1 VAVLLGAGVVLMQLN
16 GRPGEGGSVAINSE
30 AEVIMP
36 EQSEAV
42 AATVDQAATATETQ
56 IAKANERA
64 ASFLFGAQKL
74 LFEECIFAGNE
85 LLDRAQT
92 EMHLLSE
99 LVSKL
104 AGAHSV
110 KDVRTMYQDCSKHQL
125 DFIRRD
131 CDRVFKHGE
140 RVIDA
145 ASNLFKSHPLN

>member
-1 VAVLLGAGVVLMQLN
+1 
-16 GRPGEGGSVAINSE
+16 
-30 AEVIMP
+30 MP
-36 EQSEAV
+36 ERSEAV
-42 AATVDQAATATETQ
+42 APTADRTATETETQ

-74 LFEECIFAGNE
+74 MFEEFVFTGNE

-92 EMHLLSE
+92 EMHLFSE
-99 LVSKL
+99 LVSKI

-110 KDVRTMYQDCSKHQL
+110 KDIGTMYEECSKHQL

-140 RVIDA
+140 RVVDA

>member
-1 VAVLLGAGVVLMQLN
+1 M
-16 GRPGEGGSVAINSE
+16 SI
-30 AEVIMP
+30 P
-36 EQSEAV
+36 ELSKAD
-42 AATVDQAATATETQ
+42 AATVEPAATEAQAQ
-56 IAKANERA
+56 IAKANERT

-74 LFEECIFAGNE
+74 MFEEFIFAVSE

-92 EMHLLSE
+92 EMHLFSE
-99 LVSKL
+99 LVSKM

-110 KDVRTMYQDCSKHQL
+110 KDIRTMYEECSKHQL

-131 CDRVFKHGE
+131 CDRVFRHGD

>member
-1 VAVLLGAGVVLMQLN
+1 MSIPEL
-16 GRPGEGGSVAINSE
+16 SE
-30 AEVIMP
+30 AD
-36 EQSEAV
+36 
-42 AATVDQAATATETQ
+42 AATVEPAATEAQAQ

-74 LFEECIFAGNE
+74 MFEEFIFAGNE

-92 EMHLLSE
+92 EMHLFSE
-99 LVSKL
+99 LVSKM

-110 KDVRTMYQDCSKHQL
+110 KDVRTMYEECSKHQL

-131 CDRVFKHGE
+131 CDRVFRHGE